1 MNIVSIFTRR
11 ALAIFV
17 PLAVLSLLLAG
28 LWMIYQNEQS
38 YRYEQQ
44 RAARVQAEILAASV
58 TAALDFGD
66 KAAAQESADAMQAN
80 PQVQVAGVYDANGNP
95 FVGYTR
101 TQTLLLPR
109 LPEMSVRDGTLV
121 SATAPVIRSG
131 AKIGTV
137 YLAGTVDPLSRRLS
151 RYAMI
156 ALLVVMT
163 SLVLAILGY
172 GQAALGRV
180 NRTLAEANRE
190 LQFQM
195 EERSRTEEQL
205 REAQK
210 MQALGQLTGGIAHD
224 FNNLLAV
231 IQGSA
236 DILQRP
242 GLSEEKRL
250 RFTNAIIDAS
260 TRGALLT
267 GQLLAFARRQP
278 LRPEVLDLNHRILTM
293 LVMLQPTLGPNITF
307 NTQLEKTLL
316 PVEVDPGQ
324 FEAALLNIIVNARDA
339 MPDGGEI
346 IISTRNVTDG
356 AAIERGQAVAVAI
369 QDNGGGIKPDQLKHV
384 FEPFF
389 TTKEVGKGTGLGLS
403 QVYGFAAQS
412 GGEARIDSEV
422 GRGTTLTI
430 LLPASDKLPQIAP
443 EKERPAVAREPS
455 GHVLLVEDN
464 EDVGNLAE
472 TLLGELGHVVVRA
485 RSGLEALRLADGG
498 AQFDIVF
505 SDVVMPGMTG
515 LELAKKLKQ
524 RRPQLPIILTTG
536 YSDRITAIGSKGF
549 PMLRKPYRMET
560 LAVAVDEALAIQR
573 RHSETH
579 FPMDRY

>member
-1 MNIVSIFTRR
+1 MNVASIFTRR
-11 ALAIFV
+11 GPAIFV
-17 PLAVLSLLLAG
+17 PLAVLLLLLVG
-28 LWMIYQNEQS
+28 LWIIYQNEQS
-38 YRYEQQ
+38 YRHEQQ
-44 RAARVQAEILAASV
+44 RATEVQAEILAASV

-66 KAAAQESADAMQAN
+66 NAAAQEATDALQVS
-80 PQVQVAGVYDANGNP
+80 PQVQGAGVYDSWGRRFA
-95 FVGYTR
+95 GYAR
-101 TQTLLLPR
+101 TNAVLPMR
-109 LPEMSVRDGTLV
+109 LSEIKSSRV
-121 SATAPVIRSG
+121 APVHATVPVMRSG
-131 AKIGTV
+131 ARIGTV
-137 YLAGTVDPLSRRLS
+137 YLAGAIDPLWRRLS

-163 SLVLAILGY
+163 SLVLAVLGY

-180 NRTLAEANRE
+180 NRTLADANRE
-190 LQFQM
+190 LHFQM
-195 EERSRTEEQL
+195 EKRSRTEDQL

-242 GLSEEKRL
+242 GLSEEKRI

-260 TRGALLT
+260 ARGALLT

-278 LRPEVLDLNHRILTM
+278 LRPEVLDLNNRILTM
-293 LVMLQPTLGPNITF
+293 LIMLQPTLGPNIVLSTD
-307 NTQLEKTLL
+307 LEEALL

-339 MPDGGEI
+339 MPDGGNI
-346 IISTRNVTDG
+346 TIRTRNVMG
-356 AAIERGQAVAVAI
+356 EQRAAAISI
-369 QDNGGGIKPDQLKHV
+369 TDNGSGIAPDQLEHV

-389 TTKEVGKGTGLGLS
+389 TTKAVGKGTGLGLS

-422 GRGTTLTI
+422 GKGTTLTI
-430 LLPASDKLPQIAP
+430 LLPASDKPLHIAQQV
-443 EKERPAVAREPS
+443 ERAAAAKEPAGR
-455 GHVLLVEDN
+455 VLLVEDN

-472 TLLGELGHVVVRA
+472 TLLGELGHAVVRA
-485 RSGLEALRLADGG
+485 RNGAEALRLADNG
-498 AQFDIVF
+498 AIFDIVF

-515 LELAKKLKQ
+515 LELAGALKQ
-524 RRPQLPIILTTG
+524 RRPKLPIILTTG
-536 YSDRITAIGSKGF
+536 YSDRIAAAGSQGF
-549 PMLRKPYRMET
+549 PIVRKPYRMET
-560 LAVAVDEALAIQR
+560 LAIAVDEALAVKRADDR
-573 RHSETH
+573 RG
-579 FPMDRY
+579 YN

>member
-1 MNIVSIFTRR
+1 MNIAAPMLRR
-11 ALAIFV
+11 GLAIVV
-17 PLAVLSLLLAG
+17 PLAVGLLLLAG
-28 LWMIYQNEQS
+28 LWIIYQGEQS
-38 YRYEQQ
+38 YRQEQQ
-44 RAARVQAEILAASV
+44 RAVQVQAEILAASV

-66 KAAAQESADAMQAN
+66 PVAAREAVDALRVTPQIQA
-80 PQVQVAGVYDANGNP
+80 AGVYDVEGGLFA
-95 FVGYTR
+95 GYAR
-101 TQTLLLPR
+101 AKALLPAR
-109 LPEMSVRDGTLV
+109 LSEIW
-121 SATAPVIRSG
+121 SARGAVVQATVPVTRSG
-131 AKIGTV
+131 TRIGTV
-137 YLAGTVDPLSRRLS
+137 YLAGAVDPLSRRLS

-163 SLVLAILGY
+163 SLVLAVLGY

-195 EERSRTEEQL
+195 EERSRAEEQL

-210 MQALGQLTGGIAHD
+210 LQALGQLTGGIAHD

-260 TRGALLT
+260 ARGALLT

-293 LVMLQPTLGPNITF
+293 LVMLQPSLGPNIILSTK
-307 NTQLEKTLL
+307 LEDGLL

-346 IISTRNVTDG
+346 TIRTRNVTGEKAGD
-356 AAIERGQAVAVAI
+356 RNHAVAVI
-369 QDNGGGIKPDQLKHV
+369 IEDEGNGIEPAKLAHV
-384 FEPFF
+384 FEPFL

-412 GGEARIDSEV
+412 GGETRIDSEI
-422 GRGTTLTI
+422 GKGTVLTM
-430 LLPASDKLPQIAP
+430 LLPASDKPLPVVPQSDEPVAG
-443 EKERPAVAREPS
+443 AREPA
-455 GHVLLVEDN
+455 GRILLVEDN

-472 TLLGELGHVVVRA
+472 SLLGELGHAVVRA

-498 AQFDIVF
+498 AQFDLVF

-515 LELAKKLKQ
+515 LELAGELQQ
-524 RRPQLPIILTTG
+524 RRPELPIILTTG
-536 YSDRITAIGSKGF
+536 YSDRISAAGSRGF
-549 PMLRKPYRMET
+549 PVVRKPYRMEN
-560 LAVAVDEALAIQR
+560 LAVAVDEALAAQR
-573 RHSETH
+573 REAR
-579 FPMDRY
+579 M

>member
-278 LRPEVLDLNHRILTM
+278 LRPEVLDLNYRILTM
-293 LVMLQPTLGPNITF
+293 LVMLQPTLGPNITLS
-307 NTQLEKTLL
+307 TQLEKTLL

-346 IISTRNVTDG
+346 TISTRNVTDG

>member
-1 MNIVSIFTRR
+1 MSVAAILLRR
-11 ALAIFV
+11 GLAIFV
-17 PLAVLSLLLAG
+17 PLAVVALLIAG
-28 LWMIYQNEQS
+28 LWIIYQGEQS
-38 YRYEQQ
+38 YRQEQQ
-44 RAARVQAEILAASV
+44 RAAQVQAEILAASV

-66 KAAAQESADAMQAN
+66 KTAAQESVDALRVT
-80 PQVQVAGVYDANGNP
+80 PQVQAAGVYDIWGAR
-95 FVGYTR
+95 FAGYAR
-101 TQTLLLPR
+101 TQALLPER
-109 LPEMSVRDGTLV
+109 LSDTRASDGTLV
-121 SATAPVIRSG
+121 QATVPVMRSRTQ
-131 AKIGTV
+131 IGTV
-137 YLAGTVDPLSRRLS
+137 YLAGAIDPLSRRLS

-156 ALLVVMT
+156 ALLAVMT
-163 SLVLAILGY
+163 SLVLAVLGY

-180 NRTLAEANRE
+180 NRTLAGANRE

-293 LVMLQPTLGPNITF
+293 MVMLQPTLGPNIVIS
-307 NTQLEKTLL
+307 TQLEKALL

-346 IISTRNVTDG
+346 TIRTRNVSG
-356 AAIERGQAVAVAI
+356 VEAGERGQAVIISI
-369 QDNGGGIKPDQLKHV
+369 QDSGCGIAPDQLERV

-389 TTKEVGKGTGLGLS
+389 TTKAVGKGTGLGLS

-412 GGEARIDSEV
+412 GGEARIESEV
-422 GRGTTLTI
+422 GKGTLLTM
-430 LLPASDKLPQIAP
+430 LLPVSDKPLPVTPQAGEP
-443 EKERPAVAREPS
+443 VTAKEPAGRI
-455 GHVLLVEDN
+455 LLVEDN

-472 TLLGELGHVVVRA
+472 TLLGELGHAVVRA
-485 RSGLEALRLADGG
+485 RNGAEALRMTDGG

-505 SDVVMPGMTG
+505 SDVVMPGMSG
-515 LELAKKLKQ
+515 LELAGELKQ
-524 RRPQLPIILTTG
+524 RRPKVPIILTTG
-536 YSDRITAIGSKGF
+536 YSDRIAAAGSQGF
-549 PMLRKPYRMET
+549 PVVRKPYRMET
-560 LAVAVDEALAIQR
+560 LAVAVDEALAVQR
-573 RHSETH
+573 QFKGS
-579 FPMDRY
+579 PQPGRY

>member
-1 MNIVSIFTRR
+1 MTSLPSALIRR
-11 ALAIFV
+11 TLSIFV
-17 PLAVLSLLLAG
+17 PLAVVALLLAG
-28 LWMIYQNEQS
+28 LWIIYQGEQN
-38 YRYEQQ
+38 YRQDQQ
-44 RAARVQAEILAASV
+44 RAVQVQAEILAASV

-66 KAAAQESADAMQAN
+66 MAAAGESVDALRVT
-80 PQVQVAGVYDANGNP
+80 PLVQVAGVYDIWGAR
-95 FVGYTR
+95 FAGYAR
-101 TQTLLLPR
+101 TKALLPAR
-109 LPEMSVRDGTLV
+109 LSQIKPSNDTTVQAIV
-121 SATAPVIRSG
+121 PVMRSG
-131 AKIGTV
+131 TKIGTV
-137 YLAGTVDPLSRRLS
+137 YLTGAIDPLSRRLV

-156 ALLVVMT
+156 GLLAVMT
-163 SLVLAILGY
+163 SLILAVLGY
-172 GQAALGRV
+172 GQAALSRV

-260 TRGALLT
+260 TRGAMLT

-293 LVMLQPTLGPNITF
+293 LVMLQPTLGPNITLK
-307 NTQLEKTLL
+307 TSLEPALW

-346 IISTRNVTDG
+346 AILTSNATGEEAGEGDRAVIVTIKDSG
-356 AAIERGQAVAVAI
+356 CGIE
-369 QDNGGGIKPDQLKHV
+369 PDKLQHV

-412 GGEARIDSEV
+412 GGEARIDSV
-422 GRGTTLTI
+422 VNKGTTLSI
-430 LLPASDKLPQIAP
+430 VLPITSKSLPTVAQIASP
-443 EKERPAVAREPS
+443 VETMEPPGS
-455 GHVLLVEDN
+455 ILLVEDN
-464 EDVGNLAE
+464 EQVGNLAE
-472 TLLGELGHVVVRA
+472 TLLSEMGHGVVRA
-485 RSGLEALRLADGG
+485 RSGSEALHLVDTG
-498 AQFDIVF
+498 AQFDVVF

-515 LELAKKLKQ
+515 LELARSLKQ
-524 RRPQLPIILTTG
+524 RFPMLPIILTTG
-536 YSDRITAIGSKGF
+536 YSDRIMAAGSQGF
-549 PMLRKPYRMET
+549 PVVRKPYRMET
-560 LAVAVDEALAIQR
+560 IAVAIDQALAAR
-573 RHSETH
+573 RRLSQSS
-579 FPMDRY
+579 FSVD

>member
-1 MNIVSIFTRR
+1 MSAISLLARR
-11 ALAIFV
+11 GVAIFI
-17 PLAVLSLLLAG
+17 PFAVLVLLLAG
-28 LWMIYQNEQS
+28 LWIIYQGEQT
-38 YRYEQQ
+38 YRQEQR
-44 RAARVQAEILAASV
+44 RAVHVQAEILAASA

-66 KAAAQESADAMQAN
+66 RAAAREAVDALRVN
-80 PQVQVAGVYDANGNP
+80 PQVRAAGVYDVWGGRFA
-95 FVGYTR
+95 GYAR
-101 TQTLLLPR
+101 PQAI
-109 LPEMSVRDGTLV
+109 LPERLSQMRLSGDMFVHASV
-121 SATAPVIRSG
+121 PVMRSG
-131 AKIGTV
+131 TRIGTV
-137 YLAGTVDPLSRRLS
+137 YIAGTLDPLSRRLS

-156 ALLVVMT
+156 GLLVVMT
-163 SLVLAILGY
+163 SLLLGVLGY
-172 GQAALGRV
+172 GQMALGRV

-195 EERSRTEEQL
+195 EERTRAEEQL

-231 IQGSA
+231 IQGAA

-242 GLSEEKRL
+242 GLPEEKRL

-260 TRGALLT
+260 MRGALLT

-278 LRPEVLDLNHRILTM
+278 LTPEVLDLNHRILTM
-293 LVMLQPTLGPNITF
+293 LVMIQPSLGPNISLGTD
-307 NTQLEKTLL
+307 LAKDLL

-339 MPDGGEI
+339 MPDGGTITIRTQNATHAEI
-346 IISTRNVTDG
+346 RDH
-356 AAIERGQAVAVAI
+356 RHAVIVSVE
-369 QDNGGGIKPDQLKHV
+369 DSGYGIAPEQLEHV

-412 GGEARIDSEV
+412 GGEARIASQV
-422 GRGTTLTI
+422 GKGTRLSLLLPTSDKP
-430 LLPASDKLPQIAP
+430 LPASARDDTPVIA
-443 EKERPAVAREPS
+443 KEPGGRI
-455 GHVLLVEDN
+455 LLVEDN

-472 TLLGELGHVVVRA
+472 TLLGELGHAVVRA
-485 RSGLEALRLADGG
+485 RSGPEALRLADRG

-515 LELAKKLKQ
+515 LELATELHE
-524 RRPQLPIILTTG
+524 RNPELPIILTTG
-536 YSDRITAIGSKGF
+536 YSDRISAAGSRGF
-549 PMLRKPYRMET
+549 SVVRKPYRMDT
-560 LAVAVDEALAIQR
+560 LAVAVDQALAAR
-573 RHSETH
+573 RRV
-579 FPMDRY
+579 DRLRL

>member
-293 LVMLQPTLGPNITF
+293 LVMLQPTLGPNITLS
-307 NTQLEKTLL
+307 TQLEKTLL

>member
-278 LRPEVLDLNHRILTM
+278 LRPEVLDLNHHILTM
-293 LVMLQPTLGPNITF
+293 LVMLQPTLGPNITLS
-307 NTQLEKTLL
+307 TQLEKTLL

>member
-1 MNIVSIFTRR
+1 MSFASIFERR
-11 ALAIFV
+11 GLAIVV
-17 PLAVLSLLLAG
+17 PLAVLILLLAG
-28 LWMIYQNEQS
+28 LWMIYENEQS
-38 YRYEQQ
+38 YRHEQQ
-44 RAARVQAEILAASV
+44 RATQVQAEILAASV

-66 KAAAQESADAMQAN
+66 RAAAQESADALRAN
-80 PQVQVAGVYDANGNP
+80 PQVQVAGIYGASGDRFA
-95 FVGYTR
+95 GYAR
-101 TQTLLLPR
+101 TQALLPLHFSETR
-109 LPEMSVRDGTLV
+109 SSNGGLVR
-121 SATAPVIRSG
+121 ATAPVMRSG

-137 YLAGTVDPLSRRLS
+137 YLAGAIDPLSRRLA

-163 SLVLAILGY
+163 CLVLAVLGY

-180 NRTLAEANRE
+180 NRTLADANRE

-195 EERSRTEEQL
+195 KERGRTEEQL

-242 GLSEEKRL
+242 GLSEEKRI
-250 RFTNAIIDAS
+250 RFTNAIIEAS

-278 LRPEVLDLNHRILTM
+278 LRPEVLDLNHHILTM
-293 LVMLQPTLGPNITF
+293 LAMLQPTLGPNIILSTH
-307 NTQLEKTLL
+307 LEQALL
-316 PVEVDPGQ
+316 PAEVDPGQ

-339 MPDGGEI
+339 MPDGGQI
-346 IISTRNVTDG
+346 TIRTRNVTDG
-356 AAIERGQAVAVAI
+356 EAVERQQAVAI
-369 QDNGGGIKPDQLKHV
+369 TIEDEGSGIEPDQLKHV

-430 LLPASDKLPQIAP
+430 LLPASDQPLPAAQQVEQPVAA
-443 EKERPAVAREPS
+443 KEPA
-455 GHVLLVEDN
+455 GHILLVEDN

-472 TLLGELGHVVVRA
+472 TLLGELGHIVVRA
-485 RSGLEALRLADGG
+485 RNGPEALRLAEGG
-498 AQFDIVF
+498 ARFDIVF

-515 LELAKKLKQ
+515 LELAEKLKQ
-524 RRPQLPIILTTG
+524 RRPKLPIILTTG
-536 YSDRITAIGSKGF
+536 YSDRITAAGSQGF
-549 PMLRKPYRMET
+549 PVVRKPYRMET
-560 LAVAVDEALAIQR
+560 LAIAVNEALATQR
-573 RHSETH
+573 RTDERLQ
-579 FPMDRY
+579 F

>member
-1 MNIVSIFTRR
+1 MKIASFLMRRGLGIV
-11 ALAIFV
+11 V
-17 PLAVLSLLLAG
+17 PLAVLLLLLAG
-28 LWMIYQNEQS
+28 LWIIYQGEQS
-38 YRYEQQ
+38 YRQEQQ
-44 RAARVQAEILAASV
+44 RAAHVHAEILAAST

-66 KAAAQESADAMQAN
+66 KTAAQESVDALRAS
-80 PQVQVAGVYDANGNP
+80 PQVQAAGVYDAWGAR
-95 FVGYTR
+95 FAGYSR
-101 TQTLLLPR
+101 TQGLPPR
-109 LPEMSVRDGTLV
+109 LSDV
-121 SATAPVIRSG
+121 SPKADVVEATVPVIRSG
-131 AKIGTV
+131 NRIGTI
-137 YLAGTVDPLSRRLS
+137 YLAGAIDPLSRRLT

-163 SLVLAILGY
+163 SLALAVLGY
-172 GQAALGRV
+172 GQMALGRV

-195 EERSRTEEQL
+195 EERGRTEEQL

-242 GLSEEKRL
+242 GLSEEKRI

-260 TRGALLT
+260 SRGALLT

-293 LVMLQPTLGPNITF
+293 LVMLQPTLGPNITL
-307 NTQLEKTLL
+307 NTQLEQALL

-339 MPDGGEI
+339 MPEGGKI
-346 IISTRNVTDG
+346 TISTRNATDWETG
-356 AAIERGQAVAVAI
+356 GPRQGVAVTI
-369 QDNGGGIKPDQLKHV
+369 EDTGCGIDPDQLQHV

-389 TTKEVGKGTGLGLS
+389 TTKEVGRGTGLGLS

-412 GGEARIDSEV
+412 GGEARIDSEI
-422 GRGTTLTI
+422 GKGTTLTI
-430 LLPASDKLPQIAP
+430 LLPASDKSLPVASTAEGP
-443 EKERPAVAREPS
+443 VVAKEKAGRI
-455 GHVLLVEDN
+455 LLVEDN

-472 TLLGELGHVVVRA
+472 TLLGELGHAVVRA
-485 RSGLEALRLADGG
+485 RSGTEALRLSDGG
-498 AQFDIVF
+498 AQYDVVF

-515 LELAKKLKQ
+515 LELAGKLKQ
-524 RRPQLPIILTTG
+524 RRPTVPIILTTG
-536 YSDRITAIGSKGF
+536 YSDRIAAAGSQGF
-549 PMLRKPYRMET
+549 PIVRKPYRMEA
-560 LAVAVDEALAIQR
+560 LAVAVDEALATTR
-573 RHSETH
+573 RL
-579 FPMDRY
+579 

>member
-1 MNIVSIFTRR
+1 MNIASIFTRR
-11 ALAIFV
+11 VLAIFV

-38 YRYEQQ
+38 YRHEQQ

-66 KAAAQESADAMQAN
+66 NAAAQEATDALQVS
-80 PQVQVAGVYDANGNP
+80 PQVQVAGVYDSWGKRFA
-95 FVGYTR
+95 GYAR
-101 TQTLLLPR
+101 TNAMLPVR
-109 LPEMSVRDGTLV
+109 LSEIRSSGV
-121 SATAPVIRSG
+121 APVQATVPVMRSG
-131 AKIGTV
+131 ARIGTV
-137 YLAGTVDPLSRRLS
+137 YLAGAIDPLSRRLS
-151 RYAMI
+151 RYGMI

-163 SLVLAILGY
+163 SLVLAVLGY
-172 GQAALGRV
+172 GQAALSRV

-278 LRPEVLDLNHRILTM
+278 LRPEVLDLNYRILTM
-293 LVMLQPTLGPNITF
+293 LVMLQPTLGPNITLS
-307 NTQLEKTLL
+307 TQLEKTLL

-346 IISTRNVTDG
+346 TISTRNVTDG

>member
-1 MNIVSIFTRR
+1 MSFASIFERR
-11 ALAIFV
+11 GLAIVV
-17 PLAVLSLLLAG
+17 PLAVLILLLAG
-28 LWMIYQNEQS
+28 LWMIYENEQS
-38 YRYEQQ
+38 YRHEQQ
-44 RAARVQAEILAASV
+44 RATQVQAEILAASV

-66 KAAAQESADAMQAN
+66 RAAAQESADALRAN
-80 PQVQVAGVYDANGNP
+80 PQVQVAGIYGASGDRFA
-95 FVGYTR
+95 GYAR
-101 TQTLLLPR
+101 TQALLPLHFSEAR
-109 LPEMSVRDGTLV
+109 SSNGGLVR
-121 SATAPVIRSG
+121 ATAPVMRSG

-137 YLAGTVDPLSRRLS
+137 YLAGAIDPLSRRLA

-163 SLVLAILGY
+163 CLVLAVLGY

-180 NRTLAEANRE
+180 NRTLADANRE

-195 EERSRTEEQL
+195 KERGRTEEQL

-242 GLSEEKRL
+242 GLSEEKRI
-250 RFTNAIIDAS
+250 RFTNAIIEAS

-278 LRPEVLDLNHRILTM
+278 LRPEVLDLNHHILTM
-293 LVMLQPTLGPNITF
+293 LAMLQPTLGPNIILSTH
-307 NTQLEKTLL
+307 LEQALL
-316 PVEVDPGQ
+316 PAEVDPGQ

-339 MPDGGEI
+339 MPDGGQI
-346 IISTRNVTDG
+346 TIRTRNVTDG
-356 AAIERGQAVAVAI
+356 EAVERQHAVAVTI
-369 QDNGGGIKPDQLKHV
+369 EDEGSGIEPDQLKHV

-430 LLPASDKLPQIAP
+430 LLPASDQPLPAAQQVEQP
-443 EKERPAVAREPS
+443 EVAKEPA
-455 GHVLLVEDN
+455 GHILLVEDN

-472 TLLGELGHVVVRA
+472 TLLGELGHIVVRA
-485 RSGLEALRLADGG
+485 RNGPEALRLAEGG
-498 AQFDIVF
+498 ARFDIVF

-515 LELAKKLKQ
+515 LELAEKLKQ
-524 RRPQLPIILTTG
+524 RRPKLPIILTTG
-536 YSDRITAIGSKGF
+536 YSDRITAAGSQGF
-549 PMLRKPYRMET
+549 PVVRKPYRMET
-560 LAVAVDEALAIQR
+560 LAIAVNEALATQR
-573 RHSETH
+573 RTDERLQ
-579 FPMDRY
+579 F

>member
-1 MNIVSIFTRR
+1 VNIVSIFTRR

-293 LVMLQPTLGPNITF
+293 LVMLQPTLGPNITLS
-307 NTQLEKTLL
+307 TQLEKALL

-346 IISTRNVTDG
+346 TISTRNVTDG

-560 LAVAVDEALAIQR
+560 LAVAVDEALAMQR

-579 FPMDRY
+579 FPMDRH

>member
-1 MNIVSIFTRR
+1 MTRTSLLLR
-11 ALAIFV
+11 RGLAIFV
-17 PLAVLSLLLAG
+17 PLAVLLLLLAG
-28 LWMIYQNEQS
+28 LWVIYQGEQS
-38 YRYEQQ
+38 YRQEQQ

-66 KAAAQESADAMQAN
+66 KPAAQEAVDALRVT
-80 PQVQVAGVYDANGNP
+80 PQVQAAGVYDIWGAR
-95 FVGYTR
+95 FAGYAR
-101 TQTLLLPR
+101 AQALLPER
-109 LPEMSVRDGTLV
+109 LSKATPADATLV
-121 SATAPVIRSG
+121 RTAVPVMRSG
-131 AKIGTV
+131 ARIGTV
-137 YLAGTVDPLSRRLS
+137 FLVGTVDPLSRRLS

-156 ALLVVMT
+156 ALLVGMT
-163 SLVLAILGY
+163 SLVLAVLGY

-190 LQFQM
+190 LKFQM
-195 EERSRTEEQL
+195 DERIRTEEQL

-242 GLSEEKRL
+242 GLSDEKRL

-278 LRPEVLDLNHRILTM
+278 LRPEVLDLNDRVLTM
-293 LVMLQPTLGPNITF
+293 LVMLQPSLGPNITL
-307 NTQLEKTLL
+307 TTKLEPALC
-316 PVEVDPGQ
+316 PVEIDPGQ

-346 IISTRNVTDG
+346 IITTRNATHG
-356 AAIERGQAVAVAI
+356 EAGGRERAVVVAV
-369 QDNGGGIKPDQLKHV
+369 QDNGYGIQQDKLEHV

-412 GGEARIDSEV
+412 GGEARIESRV
-422 GRGTTLTI
+422 GKGTTLTI
-430 LLPASDKLPQIAP
+430 VLPASDKPLH
-443 EKERPAVAREPS
+443 VTTPS
-455 GHVLLVEDN
+455 GQPVVAKESAGRILLVEDN

-485 RSGLEALRLADGG
+485 RSGSEALDLADNG

-515 LELAKKLKQ
+515 LELASALKQ
-524 RRPQLPIILTTG
+524 RRPALPIILTTG
-536 YSDRITAIGSKGF
+536 YSDRISAAGSQGF
-549 PMLRKPYRMET
+549 PVVRKPYRMET
-560 LAVAVDEALAIQR
+560 IAVAVDDALAAHR
-573 RHSETH
+573 REIRS
-579 FPMDRY
+579 FS

>member
-1 MNIVSIFTRR
+1 MSLVTTLGRR
-11 ALAIFV
+11 GLAIFV
-17 PLAVLSLLLAG
+17 PLAVLVLLLAG
-28 LWMIYQNEQS
+28 LWIVYQSEQS
-38 YRYEQQ
+38 YRHEQQ
-44 RAARVQAEILAASV
+44 RAAQVQAEILAASV

-66 KAAAQESADAMQAN
+66 KVAAQESADALRAN
-80 PQVQVAGVYDANGNP
+80 PQVQIAGVYDTWGNR
-95 FVGYTR
+95 FAGYARTR
-101 TQTLLLPR
+101 ASLPPR
-109 LPEMSVRDGTLV
+109 FPEIRSSDGALV
-121 SATAPVIRSG
+121 QATAPVMRSG
-131 AKIGTV
+131 TKIGTV
-137 YLAGTVDPLSRRLS
+137 YLAGAIDPLSRRLS

-163 SLVLAILGY
+163 ALVLAVLGY

-242 GLSEEKRL
+242 GLSDEKRL

-267 GQLLAFARRQP
+267 SQLLAFARRQP

-293 LVMLQPTLGPNITF
+293 LVMLQPTLGPNIKLSTY
-307 NTQLEKTLL
+307 LETALW

-339 MPDGGEI
+339 MSNGGEI
-346 IISTRNVTDG
+346 MIRTRNATGEEAGDRDRAVIVT
-356 AAIERGQAVAVAI
+356 IEDSGC
-369 QDNGGGIKPDQLKHV
+369 GIEPDILKHV

-412 GGEARIDSEV
+412 GGEAQIDSV
-422 GRGTTLTI
+422 LNAGTTLTI
-430 LLPASDKLPQIAP
+430 LLPVTSKSLPTVAHVDQPVAAV
-443 EKERPAVAREPS
+443 EPAGRI
-455 GHVLLVEDN
+455 LLVEDN
-464 EDVGNLAE
+464 EQVGNLAE
-472 TLLGELGHVVVRA
+472 TLLGELGHAVIRA
-485 RSGLEALRLADGG
+485 RSGPEALRLADSG
-498 AQFDIVF
+498 AQFDVVF

-515 LELAKKLKQ
+515 LELAGVLKQ
-524 RRPQLPIILTTG
+524 RNPMLPIILTTG
-536 YSDRITAIGSKGF
+536 YSDRITAAGAQGF
-549 PMLRKPYRMET
+549 PVVRKPYRMET
-560 LAVAVDEALAIQR
+560 IAVAVDQALATQR
-573 RHSETH
+573 RMAQSSL
-579 FPMDRY
+579 

>member
-1 MNIVSIFTRR
+1 MNIASIFTRR

-224 FNNLLAV
+224 LNNLLAV

-293 LVMLQPTLGPNITF
+293 LVMLQPTLGPNITLS
-307 NTQLEKTLL
+307 TQLEKTLL

-560 LAVAVDEALAIQR
+560 LAVAVDEALAMQR

>member
-1 MNIVSIFTRR
+1 MSFASILGRR
-11 ALAIFV
+11 GLALFV
-17 PLAVLSLLLAG
+17 PLAVLLLLLTG
-28 LWMIYQNEQS
+28 LWVIYQNEQS
-38 YRYEQQ
+38 YRHEQQ
-44 RAARVQAEILAASV
+44 RAAQVQAEILAASV

-66 KAAAQESADAMQAN
+66 KTAAQESADALRAN
-80 PQVQVAGVYDANGNP
+80 SQVQVAGIYDAKGDR
-95 FVGYTR
+95 FAGYAR
-101 TQTLLLPR
+101 SRVLLPPR
-109 LPEMSVRDGTLV
+109 FPEMRPSDGVLVR
-121 SATAPVIRSG
+121 ATAPVMRSG

-137 YLAGTVDPLSRRLS
+137 YLAGAVDPLSRRLS

-163 SLVLAILGY
+163 SLVLAVLGY

-195 EERSRTEEQL
+195 DERSRTEEQL

-293 LVMLQPTLGPNITF
+293 LVMLQPTLGPNITL
-307 NTQLEKTLL
+307 NTRLEKTLL

-346 IISTRNVTDG
+346 TIRTRNVADG
-356 AAIERGQAVAVAI
+356 EAVEREHAVAVTI
-369 QDNGGGIKPDQLKHV
+369 EDNGWGIEPDQLKHV

-389 TTKEVGKGTGLGLS
+389 TTKAVGKGTGLGLS

-430 LLPASDKLPQIAP
+430 LLPASDKLLPVAPQGRQPVA
-443 EKERPAVAREPS
+443 AREPS
-455 GHVLLVEDN
+455 GHILLVEDN

-472 TLLGELGHVVVRA
+472 TLLGELGHIVVRA
-485 RSGLEALRLADGG
+485 RNGPEALRLADGG
-498 AQFDIVF
+498 ARFDIVF

-515 LELAKKLKQ
+515 LELAEKLKQ
-524 RRPQLPIILTTG
+524 RRPKLPIILTTG
-536 YSDRITAIGSKGF
+536 YSDRITAAGSQGF
-549 PMLRKPYRMET
+549 PVVRKPYRMET

-573 RHSETH
+573 RGNGAQL
-579 FPMDRY
+579 